1 MAAIAS
7 PYGMRPVQLQGG
19 LPYAGS
25 IRSFLLTVNS
35 ATAFYFGDPVGLSAG
50 QPSVLTASPPAVLT
64 GVATANSPIGVFMGA
79 EWQDP
84 IRGFVNAQMFPAGAI
99 AAGATQVK
107 FKILDCPTA
116 VFKIQAAG
124 SIAATSVGLNLTILG
139 FGTGT
144 VATGDSLVSGSAA
157 AAATITSALKIIGF
171 PYAPNSTP
179 GDAFTDCY
187 VIWNAGVH
195 RYNLQQGL

>member
-25 IRSFLLTVNS
+25 IRSFLLTVNPP
-35 ATAFYFGDPVGLSAG
+35 ANKAFFFGDPVGLSGG
-50 QPSVLTASPPAVLT
+50 QPQVLAASPSNAAVS
-64 GVATANSPIGVFMGA
+64 VNSPIGIFMGA

-84 IRGFVNAQMFPAGAI
+84 IRGFVNAQMLPANAI
-99 AAGATQVK
+99 TAGATQVK
-107 FKILDCPTA
+107 LKILDSPMA

-124 SIAATSVGLNLTILG
+124 SVPATAVGLNIDLLG

-144 VATGDSLVSGSAA
+144 VATGDSLVSAA
-157 AAATITSALKIIGF
+157 AAAAVTATLPLKIIGF
-171 PYAPNSTP
+171 PYSPTSVP
-179 GDAFTDCY
+179 GDAFTDLY

-195 RYNLQQGL
+195 RYTVQAGL